1 VRKIKGRFSPIRKIR
16 MLKIM
21 KFNIYLED
29 LKDEMIDRIRE
40 VLRYE
45 LAAEIEEAIESG
57 IDRQTAEDEI
67 IDDYLNTHNLSQ
79 TIEL

>member
-1 VRKIKGRFSPIRKIR
+1 